1 MVFSPLCHMQGA
13 PRDGQIDE
21 RVLVRQPVC
30 PTHRS
35 AGQENRL
42 TALCHQGNQNLSPCF
57 VHRCR
62 RTPLHKGLRTWL
74 VGEGALWRTPLQA
87 IFGANVLSRDCFLLL
102 LGAWTLYE
110 IIKREKSSFE
120 S

>member
-1 MVFSPLCHMQGA
+1 MVFSPLCHTQGA

-30 PTHRS
+30 PTHSS

-42 TALCHQGNQNLSPCF
+42 AALCHQGNQNLSPRF

-62 RTPLHKGLRTWL
+62 RTPLHKGLRTRP
-74 VGEGALWRTPLQA
+74 VGEGALYRTPLQA
-87 IFGANVLSRDCFLLL
+87 VFGANVLSRDFFSPAAPLDMDL
-102 LGAWTLYE
+102 E
-110 IIKREKSSFE
+110 
-120 S
+120 